1 MSVHLIQDLGQEQL
15 IAPFARATT
24 VCGRELSEAHEIV
37 RPQAEADICPDCLS
51 WSRLNRYQSA
61 RYAVEMSA
69 GENRAAVE
77 NDESRPAF
85 LPHQK
90 L

>member
-15 IAPFARATT
+15 IAPFARATA
-24 VCGRELSEAHEIV
+24 VCGRELSEAHEVV
-37 RPQAEADICPDCLS
+37 RPEADICTDCLS
-51 WSRLNRYQSA
+51 WSKRNKYQNFA
-61 RYAVEMSA
+61 CAVEMSA
-69 GENRAAVE
+69 GENLSAVE

-85 LPHQK
+85 LPPQK